1 MKKILVIYF
10 SGAGSTKKVANL
22 MCNRLLH
29 DCEVDIFSIESKEIP
44 NINNYD
50 ALIVGTPTY
59 HAIPSKLIMDFFN
72 AISPLAE
79 VVPAFIYNTRGL
91 FSFNTNRALAK
102 VLQAKNIFIIMD
114 VAYRSPASDGSILA
128 PFVKRFFEFEKDI
141 EKKIDCDCTT
151 FLALLNKE
159 NYKFYIPRFQL
170 SSFFNVP
177 NKAIGQRYTAKIYL
191 HEDRCSKCGKCNMQC
206 PHSAFSSDIN
216 DYPIFDSKK
225 CERLLSLCTPL
236 SNFSIVIK
244 KKGKAKKDFRWSGK
258 IVDRYQCRR

>member
-216 DYPIFDSKK
+216 DYPIFDSRK
-225 CERLLSLCTPL
+225 CENCYRCVHHCPTLALSLRKRAKLKRTL
-236 SNFSIVIK
+236 GGR
-244 KKGKAKKDFRWSGK
+244 GK
-258 IVDRYQCRR
+258 